1 MPAKGEFSPEVIWLK
16 YENGWLAET
25 EHGFFFVYGML
36 NLWYIDYETGAGPYG
51 DGIGMPLTQHGFQD
65 EDAAKANAEKYEKS
79 LNVIPSSNS
88 LEEE

>member
-1 MPAKGEFSPEVIWLK
+1 MIWLK
-16 YENGWLAET
+16 YENGCLAET

-51 DGIGMPLTQHGFQD
+51 DGIGMPLTQHGFQN

-88 LEEE
+88 LEEG